1 MNVVAKEQ
9 KVLHVVGAR
18 PNYMKAVPV
27 VKCLSNYPQMRSY
40 LLHTGQHYDRCLSDI
55 FFKELNFPCIDFQL
69 KVASSSGIGQFADIM
84 KKFEKT
90 VKKVNPDLVVVYGDV
105 SSTLACALAAKKLN
119 IKVAHVEAGLRSR
132 DSSMPEEVNRI
143 LTDAV
148 SDLLFTPS
156 LDANRNL
163 IKEGISRE
171 KICFVGNVMIDSL
184 VACLPRIQ
192 KSLILTQ
199 LNLQKKKYC
208 VLTLHRPSNVD
219 TADGL
224 EEILSALEEI
234 SRDYKIVFPVHPR
247 TAKSLKNFPTLCN
260 IRTNKNFYAI
270 EPLGYLDF
278 MRLVKDSF
286 CVLTDSG
293 GIQEE
298 TTFLGVPCLTI
309 RENTERPVT
318 ISQGTNV
325 LGGVKKAGII
335 KHFRKIRSCS
345 GKQPCKIRY
354 WEGKSSSRIA
364 HKLNLF
370 LNPPVIEFSP

>member
-1 MNVVAKEQ
+1 MIGLTEAK
-9 KVLHVVGAR
+9 KVIHVVGAR
-18 PNYMKAVPV
+18 PNYMKAIPV
-27 VKCLSNYPQMRSY
+27 IRRLSNYSHIRSY
-40 LLHTGQHYDRCLSDI
+40 LLHTGQHYDQRLSNI

-69 KVASSSGIGQFADIM
+69 KLVSASGIAQFADIM

-90 VKKVNPDLVVVYGDV
+90 AKKVNPDLVVVYGDV
-105 SSTLACALAAKKLN
+105 NSTLACALSAKKLN

-156 LDANRNL
+156 VDANRNL
-163 IKEGISRE
+163 MREGISRE
-171 KICFVGNVMIDSL
+171 KICFAGNVMIDSL
-184 VACLPRIQ
+184 VACLPRIH
-192 KSLILTQ
+192 KSLILNR

-234 SRDYKIVFPVHPR
+234 SRNYKIVFPVHPR
-247 TAKSLKNFPTLCN
+247 TAKSLKYFFPHHD
-260 IRTNKNFYAI
+260 IWTNKNFCVI
-270 EPLGYLDF
+270 DPLGYLDF
-278 MRLVKDSF
+278 MCLVKDSF

-309 RENTERPVT
+309 RENTERPIT

-335 KHFRKIRSCS
+335 KHFRKIKSRS
-345 GKQPCKIRY
+345 GKHSCKIQY

-370 LNPPVIEFSP
+370 LNSL